1 MTFWLL
7 IGAAG
12 ISFFAMCFHGVLGR
26 RMYLGNINAAE
37 MQGRTKSLSA
47 VSWDVFTGQ
56 LFVTGAT
63 LLYVAYT
70 PAAALMLYP
79 IIAVN
84 IVGALIFQVAVC
96 SRAKGF
102 FYLARGLF
110 AGCDCRTGLGDAIVA
125 TVLASLIWDFG

>member
-56 LFVTGAT
+56 LFVTGGT
-63 LLYVAYT
+63 LLYVSYT

-84 IVGALIFQVAVC
+84 IVGALIFVVL
-96 SRAKGF
+96 
-102 FYLARGLF
+102 YF
-110 AGCDCRTGLGDAIVA
+110 AGHKFLLTLPGAYLQAAIAGLGWA
-125 TVLASLIWDFG
+125 TL